1 MSNADFDVVTG
12 PSMQQRRV
20 PPAQQSHGS
29 PDQKS
34 DRAVPLVVPTATP
47 RDAEEKRR

>member
-20 PPAQQSHGS
+20 PPARQSHGS
-29 PDQKS
+29 LDQKS
-34 DRAVPLVVPTATP
+34 DPAVPLVVPTAT
-47 RDAEEKRR
+47 RGDAEEKRR

>member
-29 PDQKS
+29 VDQKS
-34 DRAVPLVVPTATP
+34 DPVVPLAVPTAERCGREASLP
-47 RDAEEKRR
+47 

>member
-29 PDQKS
+29 LDQKS
-34 DRAVPLVVPTATP
+34 HPAVPLVVSTATP
-47 RDAEEKRR
+47 SDAEEKRR